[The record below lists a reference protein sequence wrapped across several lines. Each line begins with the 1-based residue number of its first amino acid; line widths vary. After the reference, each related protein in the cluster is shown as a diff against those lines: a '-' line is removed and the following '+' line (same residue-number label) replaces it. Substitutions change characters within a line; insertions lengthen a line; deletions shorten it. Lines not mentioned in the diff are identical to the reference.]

1 MDSTYLT
8 TGQFSKLTNIPK
20 HVLFYYDEIGLFKPE
35 IVMPNGY
42 RYYAHYQYYA
52 FTVISF
58 LKNTGMPLKDIKQYL
73 DERSPEKL
81 KLVFDEQV
89 KKIDEEIHRLNV
101 SKHFIMQTQ
110 YNIDEAAKNTA
121 NTCMIK
127 HFDETYLIV
136 SEKAQSPKGGQY
148 FKDYMNFVNDNNL
161 RFANYIGTMID
172 KNDIINHHYDRY
184 SYFFTQKL
192 NPGKGQLREKGDY
205 LTYYHHG
212 NFNSLK
218 NAYDIMIKYA
228 TSNNI
233 QLGDYFYENLLVN
246 DITAQTVDEFV
257 IEISI
262 KVI

>member
-58 LKNTGMPLKDIKQYL
+58 LKNTGMPLKDIKKYL
-73 DERSPEKL
+73 DERSQEKL

-110 YNIDEAAKNTA
+110 HNIKEAGENPANTCIIKYFKETPIIMSEKAKNTRG
-121 NTCMIK
+121 
-127 HFDETYLIV
+127 DD
-136 SEKAQSPKGGQY
+136 Y
-148 FKDYMNFVNDNNL
+148 FKDYMQFVSDYNL
-161 RFANYIGTMID
+161 RFANYIGTIIN
-172 KNDIINHHYDRY
+172 KEDIIDHNYDSY
-184 SYFFTQKL
+184 SYFFTQSL
-192 NPGKGQLREKGDY
+192 NPNPSNFRDAGHY